1 MSANLRA
8 VDSLF
13 GEIALAAQEIPPV
26 STHFSIAWS
35 VCLCVCRLSHS
46 CTLLKPFDGF
56 RRHLAGT
63 LMGSNDT
70 LCHMG
75 SLTLQEKEITVC
87 GGGTPSQNMQLQI
100 AARQSVLCCHLSNTK
115 RVIPLFAKLL
125 IPLVTSRIAICWIRC
140 LACHFHTCGSHAI
153 LFSVLFS
160 FYRTHRHR
168 SRINGAQH
176 RPTRCQLSSITCLS
190 LL

>member
-1 MSANLRA
+1 MFSMIMSANLRA

-75 SLTLQEKEITVC
+75 SLTLQEKEIF

-100 AARQSVLCCHLSNTK
+100 AAKQSVICCHLSNTNE
-115 RVIPLFAKLL
+115 RFRFLPNYLSPWSQAKLQFAGFGVVL
-125 IPLVTSRIAICWIRC
+125 RAIFTHAGRMRFCFQFCFHFIAHIGT
-140 LACHFHTCGSHAI
+140 AAESTE
-153 LFSVLFS
+153 
-160 FYRTHRHR
+160 R
-168 SRINGAQH
+168 STAPPDVN
-176 RPTRCQLSSITCLS
+176 
-190 LL
+190 